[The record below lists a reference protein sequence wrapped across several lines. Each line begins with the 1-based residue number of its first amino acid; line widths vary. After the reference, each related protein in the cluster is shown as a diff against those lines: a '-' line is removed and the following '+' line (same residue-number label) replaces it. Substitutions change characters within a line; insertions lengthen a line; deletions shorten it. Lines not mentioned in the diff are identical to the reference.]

1 MEVSW
6 VVWGKPRDDG
16 PTWPRGDEDSTQA
29 LQTLREGRGP
39 RGALEVAGRVERLWL
54 GRGAPDVQTGGA
66 TSGALAVRWWTTSFL
81 GVGVAGCV
89 QRYDTTPLEDPDRRD
104 SWLVLARTTVSFN

>member
-1 MEVSW
+1 M
-6 VVWGKPRDDG
+6 VWGKPRDDG

-66 TSGALAVRWWTTSFL
+66 TSGALAVRWWDHVL
-81 GVGVAGCV
+81 PRGGRGGLRPALRHDAAGG
-89 QRYDTTPLEDPDRRD
+89 PGP
-104 SWLVLARTTVSFN
+104 A